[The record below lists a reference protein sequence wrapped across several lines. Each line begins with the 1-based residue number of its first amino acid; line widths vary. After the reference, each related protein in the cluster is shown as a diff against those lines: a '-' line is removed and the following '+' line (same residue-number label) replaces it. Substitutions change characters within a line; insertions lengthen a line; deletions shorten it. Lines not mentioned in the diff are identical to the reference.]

1 MKLERFLMWWCLWSG
16 LRRWV
21 INDIDDVVSLHLFF
35 CNFFFCTNRL
45 KFYRMVL
52 CGLKCCKCFIYPLQ
66 NGYIDGPIVN
76 TFRTNLVVLPTVLE
90 YLQYILIGLGL
101 ATIIIAAVVYRKVK
115 VKLPH
120 RIQASMLSCLTARCI
135 LGFFSSLHQWKKRS
149 REACPEAALIEFQD

>member
-1 MKLERFLMWWCLWSG
+1 
-16 LRRWV
+16 
-21 INDIDDVVSLHLFF
+21 
-35 CNFFFCTNRL
+35 
-45 KFYRMVL
+45 MVL
-52 CGLKCCKCFIYPLQ
+52 CGLKCKCFIYPLQ

-135 LGFFSSLHQWKKRS
+135 LGCFFFLPYTNERKGVGKHALKLLSLSFRIKICK
-149 REACPEAALIEFQD
+149 LVNK

>member
-1 MKLERFLMWWCLWSG
+1 M
-16 LRRWV
+16 
-21 INDIDDVVSLHLFF
+21 SLNLFF
-35 CNFFFCTNRL
+35 CNFFCTNRL

-135 LGFFSSLHQWKKRS
+135 LGFFLPYTNERKGVGKHALKLLSLSFRIKICK
-149 REACPEAALIEFQD
+149 LVNK

>member
-1 MKLERFLMWWCLWSG
+1 
-16 LRRWV
+16 
-21 INDIDDVVSLHLFF
+21 
-35 CNFFFCTNRL
+35 
-45 KFYRMVL
+45 MVL

-120 RIQASMLSCLTARCI
+120 RIRASMLSCLTARCI
-135 LGFFSSLHQWKKRS
+135 LCFFVFLPYTNERKGVGKHALKLLSLSFRIKICK
-149 REACPEAALIEFQD
+149 LVNK

>member
-1 MKLERFLMWWCLWSG
+1 M
-16 LRRWV
+16 
-21 INDIDDVVSLHLFF
+21 SLHLFF
-35 CNFFFCTNRL
+35 CNFFCTNGL

-135 LGFFSSLHQWKKRS
+135 LGFFLPYTNERKGVGKHALKLLSLSFRIKICK
-149 REACPEAALIEFQD
+149 LVNK

>member
-1 MKLERFLMWWCLWSG
+1 MIQMMQCLYIYSSAIFLHKQIKILQNGSVWIKML
-16 LRRWV
+16 
-21 INDIDDVVSLHLFF
+21 
-35 CNFFFCTNRL
+35 
-45 KFYRMVL
+45 
-52 CGLKCCKCFIYPLQ
+52 CFIYPLQ

-135 LGFFSSLHQWKKRS
+135 LGFFLPYTNERKGVGKHALKLLSLSFRIKICK
-149 REACPEAALIEFQD
+149 LVNK

>member
-1 MKLERFLMWWCLWSG
+1 
-16 LRRWV
+16 
-21 INDIDDVVSLHLFF
+21 
-35 CNFFFCTNRL
+35 
-45 KFYRMVL
+45 MVL
-52 CGLKCCKCFIYPLQ
+52 CGLKSCKCFIYPLQ

-120 RIQASMLSCLTARCI
+120 RIQSSMLSCLTARCI
-135 LGFFSSLHQWKKRS
+135 LVFFFLPYTNERKGVGKHALKLLSLSFRI
-149 REACPEAALIEFQD
+149 LICKLVNK

>member
-1 MKLERFLMWWCLWSG
+1 MWWCLWSG

-35 CNFFFCTNRL
+35 CNFFCTNRL

-120 RIQASMLSCLTARCI
+120 RIQSSMLSCLTARCI
-135 LGFFSSLHQWKKRS
+135 LFFFFFSSLHQWKKRS

>member
-1 MKLERFLMWWCLWSG
+1 M
-16 LRRWV
+16 
-21 INDIDDVVSLHLFF
+21 SLHLLF

-135 LGFFSSLHQWKKRS
+135 LGFFLPYTNERKGVGKHALKLLSLSFRIKICK
-149 REACPEAALIEFQD
+149 LVNK

>member
-1 MKLERFLMWWCLWSG
+1 
-16 LRRWV
+16 
-21 INDIDDVVSLHLFF
+21 
-35 CNFFFCTNRL
+35 
-45 KFYRMVL
+45 MVL

-135 LGFFSSLHQWKKRS
+135 LGFFFFPTPMKEK
-149 REACPEAALIEFQD
+149 E

>member
-35 CNFFFCTNRL
+35 CNFFCTNRL

>member
-1 MKLERFLMWWCLWSG
+1 M
-16 LRRWV
+16 
-21 INDIDDVVSLHLFF
+21 SLHLFF
-35 CNFFFCTNRL
+35 CNFFCTNRL

-135 LGFFSSLHQWKKRS
+135 LGFFLPYTNERKGVGRHALKLLSLSFRIKICK
-149 REACPEAALIEFQD
+149 LVNK

>member
-1 MKLERFLMWWCLWSG
+1 MIQMMQCLYIYSSAFSFLHKQIGS
-16 LRRWV
+16 
-21 INDIDDVVSLHLFF
+21 
-35 CNFFFCTNRL
+35 
-45 KFYRMVL
+45 L

-101 ATIIIAAVVYRKVK
+101 ATIIVAAVVYHKVK

-135 LGFFSSLHQWKKRS
+135 LLLCFFCLFFFFPTPMKEKEWGKHALKMLSLSFRIKICK
-149 REACPEAALIEFQD
+149 LVNK

>member
-1 MKLERFLMWWCLWSG
+1 M
-16 LRRWV
+16 
-21 INDIDDVVSLHLFF
+21 SLHLFF
-35 CNFFFCTNRL
+35 CNFFCTNRL

-135 LGFFSSLHQWKKRS
+135 LGFFLPYTNERKGVGKHALKLLSLSFRIKICK
-149 REACPEAALIEFQD
+149 LVNK

>member
-21 INDIDDVVSLHLFF
+21 INDIDDVVSLHLLF
-35 CNFFFCTNRL
+35 CNFFCTNRL

>member
-1 MKLERFLMWWCLWSG
+1 
-16 LRRWV
+16 
-21 INDIDDVVSLHLFF
+21 
-35 CNFFFCTNRL
+35 
-45 KFYRMVL
+45 MVL
-52 CGLKCCKCFIYPLQ
+52 CGLKSCKCFIYPLQ

-120 RIQASMLSCLTARCI
+120 RIQSSMLSCLTARCI
-135 LGFFSSLHQWKKRS
+135 LGFFFLPYTNERKGVGKHALKLLSLSFRIQICKLVNK
-149 REACPEAALIEFQD
+149 